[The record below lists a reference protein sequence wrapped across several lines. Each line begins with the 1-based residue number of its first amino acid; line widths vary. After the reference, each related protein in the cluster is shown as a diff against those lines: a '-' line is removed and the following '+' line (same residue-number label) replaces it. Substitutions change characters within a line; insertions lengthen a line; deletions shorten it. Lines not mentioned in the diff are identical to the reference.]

1 MFDKFGEFNSAAEIN
16 ELAVN
21 MRTESDT
28 DSVLAL
34 AKENGIEEEM
44 ATIFND
50 GGIDI
55 ICDKMSA
62 AIGKIDVECADLKP
76 KEIVVDWIEYIK
88 ATCAE
93 SEELAEK
100 VREKGKTIKGC
111 IGELLKWSYQNCY
124 EIDKDICTAAG
135 IKGANVKLGI
145 PGMARAKKIIMD
157 YYLGGEKK

>member
-21 MRTESDT
+21 MRAESDT
-28 DSVLAL
+28 DSVLEL

-111 IGELLKWSYQNCY
+111 IGELQ
-124 EIDKDICTAAG
+124 IG
-135 IKGANVKLGI
+135 
-145 PGMARAKKIIMD
+145 RAHV
-157 YYLGGEKK
+157 